1 MNELDEAR
9 GLLLRKM
16 SAELDLFHELLAE
29 WVDDVRIG
37 SKVRSDMRELLNPSE
52 DGPFQYCAL
61 HGLQRRAHPYYH
73 DKGIHCAYCAKE
85 RDHEPVETGTGTTAA
100 TTAQYAL

>member
-1 MNELDEAR
+1 MQISDEAR
-9 GLLLRKM
+9 GVLLRKM

-29 WVDDVRIG
+29 WAEDVRIG
-37 SKVRSDMRELLNPSE
+37 PKVRADMRELLNPTE
-52 DGPFQYCAL
+52 GGPFQYCAA

-73 DKGIHCAYCAKE
+73 DKGVHCAKCALE
-85 RDHEPVETGTGTTAA
+85 ADAGTITA